1 MRSLDFLIIGAQKA
15 GTTSLRAFLE
25 SMPNHILVSKRE
37 RHFWNREANYNDGF
51 GINEYMEKFNEASEN
66 LLVGEKSPSY
76 LGSYEAP
83 ARIHRHFPDVK
94 LIAVLRN
101 PAERAYY
108 AYWHGRRVGA
118 IDPKVSFSQS
128 IQDHRKNHGRPY
140 GDLVTP
146 GFYSKH
152 LTRYHE
158 FFPKSQLLVLDFQ
171 QLLSD
176 PTQELTK
183 SISFLGLDLE
193 EITASGSLEFPK
205 RNVAR
210 VSRLPA
216 VSRYIHKSKL
226 LTYNKKSKILKRFL
240 KTGDI
245 PPMEP
250 EDRLFLSQIY
260 KDEDIRV
267 NALTG
272 RNFSW
277 DY

>member
-25 SMPNHILVSKRE
+25 SIPKHILISKSE
-37 RHFWNREANYNDGF
+37 QHFWNREAHYNDGF
-51 GINEYMEKFNEASEN
+51 GIGDYMEKFSEATETQ
-66 LLVGEKSPSY
+66 LVGEKSPSY

-83 ARIHRHFPDVK
+83 ARIYKHFPNVK
-94 LIAVLRN
+94 LIAALRN
-101 PAERAYY
+101 PAERAYS

-118 IDPKVSFSQS
+118 IDPKVSFLKS

-146 GFYSKH
+146 GFYSRH
-152 LTRYHE
+152 LARYHE
-158 FFPKSQLLVLDFQ
+158 FFPQSQLLVLDFQ
-171 QLLSD
+171 QLLVD
-176 PTQELTK
+176 PTSELTR
-183 SISFLGLDLE
+183 SISFLGLDLD
-193 EITASGSLEFPK
+193 EISASGSLEFPK

-210 VSRLPA
+210 VSRIPA
-216 VSRYIHKSKL
+216 VSRYIHRSKL
-226 LTYNKKSKILKRFL
+226 LTYNNKSKILKRFL

-250 EDRLFLSQIY
+250 EDRLFLSEMY
-260 KDEDIRV
+260 KDEDKKV

-272 RNFSW
+272 RSFSW
-277 DY
+277 EI

>member
-25 SMPNHILVSKRE
+25 SMPNYISVLNKE
-37 RHFWNREANYNDGF
+37 PHFWNREAHYNDGF
-51 GINEYMEKFNEASEN
+51 GINEYMEKFNQASEN

-83 ARIHRHFPDVK
+83 ARIHKHFPDVK

-101 PAERAYY
+101 PAERAYS

-118 IDPKVSFSQS
+118 IDSKVSFSQS
-128 IQDHRKNHGRPY
+128 IQDHRENHGRPY

-171 QLLSD
+171 QLLSN

-183 SISFLGLDLE
+183 SISFLGLNLE

-205 RNVAR
+205 RNVAK

-267 NALTG
+267 NAITG

>member
-25 SMPNHILVSKRE
+25 SVPEYVKMSKTE
-37 RHFWNREANYNDGF
+37 HHFWNREGQYKDGF
-51 GINEYMEKFNEASEN
+51 GLNNYLDSLPTALEKQ
-66 LLVGEKSPSY
+66 LVGEKSPSY
-76 LGSYEAP
+76 LGSFEAP
-83 ARIHRHFPDVK
+83 ARIHKHFPGVK
-94 LIAVLRN
+94 IIAILRN
-101 PAERAYY
+101 PAERAYS

-118 IDPKVSFSQS
+118 IDSKMSFSRC
-128 IQDHRKNHGRPY
+128 IQNHRENHGKPY

-146 GFYSKH
+146 GLYSEH
-152 LTRYHE
+152 LARYYE
-158 FFPKSQLLVLDFQ
+158 FFSKDQILVLDFQ
-171 QLLSD
+171 QLLTE

-193 EITASGSLEFPK
+193 TVSHSGTLEFPK

-210 VSRLPA
+210 VSRLPT
-216 VSRYIHKSKL
+216 VTRYIHGTRHLSYE
-226 LTYNKKSKILKRFL
+226 TKSKILKKFL

-260 KDEDIRV
+260 RDEAEKVSAI
-267 NALTG
+267 TG
-272 RNFSW
+272 RKFNW

>member
-25 SMPNHILVSKRE
+25 SIPKHILVSKTE
-37 RHFWNREANYNDGF
+37 QHFWNREAHYNDGF
-51 GINEYMEKFNEASEN
+51 GISGYMEKFTEATETQ
-66 LLVGEKSPSY
+66 LVGEKSPSY

-83 ARIHRHFPDVK
+83 ARIHRHFPHVK

-101 PAERAYY
+101 PAERAYS

-118 IDPKVSFSQS
+118 IDPKVSFLKS
-128 IQDHRKNHGRPY
+128 IQDHRINHGRPY

-146 GFYSKH
+146 GFYSRH
-152 LTRYHE
+152 LARYHE
-158 FFPKSQLLVLDFQ
+158 FFPQSQLLVLDFQ
-171 QLLSD
+171 QLLVD
-176 PTQELTK
+176 PTNELTR
-183 SISFLGLDLE
+183 SISFLGLDLD
-193 EITASGSLEFPK
+193 EISASGSLEFPK

-210 VSRLPA
+210 VSRIPA

-226 LTYNKKSKILKRFL
+226 LTYNNKSKILKRFL

-250 EDRLFLSQIY
+250 EDRLFLSEMY
-260 KDEDIRV
+260 KDEDKKV

-272 RNFSW
+272 RSFSW
-277 DY
+277 EN

>member
-25 SMPNHILVSKRE
+25 SIPKHILISKSE
-37 RHFWNREANYNDGF
+37 QHFWNREAHYNDGF
-51 GINEYMEKFNEASEN
+51 GISDYMEKFSEATETQ
-66 LLVGEKSPSY
+66 LVGEKSPSY

-83 ARIHRHFPDVK
+83 ARIHKHFPNVK

-101 PAERAYY
+101 PAERAYS

-118 IDPKVSFSQS
+118 IDPKVSFLKS

-146 GFYSKH
+146 GFYSRH
-152 LTRYHE
+152 LARYHE
-158 FFPKSQLLVLDFQ
+158 FFPQSQLLVLDFQ
-171 QLLSD
+171 QLLVD
-176 PTQELTK
+176 PTSELTR
-183 SISFLGLDLE
+183 SISFLGLDLD
-193 EITASGSLEFPK
+193 EISASGSLEFPK

-210 VSRLPA
+210 VSRVPA
-216 VSRYIHKSKL
+216 VSRYIHRSKL
-226 LTYNKKSKILKRFL
+226 LTYNNKSKILKRFL

-250 EDRLFLSQIY
+250 EDRLFLSEMY
-260 KDEDIRV
+260 KDEDKKV

-272 RNFSW
+272 RSFSW
-277 DY
+277 EN